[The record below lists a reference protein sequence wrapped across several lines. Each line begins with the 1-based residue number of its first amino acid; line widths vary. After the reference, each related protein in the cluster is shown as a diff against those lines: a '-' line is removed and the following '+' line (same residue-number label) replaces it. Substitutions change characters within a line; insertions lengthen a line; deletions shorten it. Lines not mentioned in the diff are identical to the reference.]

1 MAHDLF
7 SLEGRT
13 ALITG
18 GYRGIG
24 RMITEGFV
32 AAGCQRVYISGRN
45 REACGAAAKELGPTC
60 VAIPQDIAT
69 VDGCRGLATLYA
81 EREEKLDILVNNAG
95 ASSEAPFPEFSEKD
109 WDDVMDVNIKSPF
122 FLTQAL
128 HQSLAAAASRDRPAK
143 VINIASIDAT
153 RLNPIPAY
161 SYYASKSGLV
171 WLTRRLAA
179 ELIQDNIVVACIA
192 PGSFPSDMNLP
203 ARDQADEMAARIP
216 TGRVGRNEDI
226 QGAAI
231 YLASRAGDWVVGE
244 TIIVDGGVSLAK
256 YFHPTPIGP
265 AAAPE
270 D

>member
-1 MAHDLF
+1 MGFDLF
-7 SLEGRT
+7 SLKGRL

-18 GYRGIG
+18 GTRGIG
-24 RMITEGFV
+24 RMIAEGFI
-32 AAGCQRVYISGRN
+32 AAGCHRVYISGRN
-45 REACGAAAKELGPTC
+45 REACEATARDLGRNC
-60 VAIPQDIAT
+60 VAIPQDIST
-69 VDGCRGLATLYA
+69 VDGCRRLAALLA

-95 ASSEAPFPEFSEKD
+95 VDSEAPFSDFSEKD

-128 HQSLAAAASRDRPAK
+128 RPLLAAAASSDHPAK

-161 SYYASKSGLV
+161 SYYAAKSGLI
-171 WLTRRLAA
+171 WMTRRLGA
-179 ELIQDNIVVACIA
+179 ELVQDHIVVTCIA
-192 PGSFPSDMNLP
+192 PGSFPSDMNVA
-203 ARDQADEMAARIP
+203 ARDQADEVAARIP
-216 TGRVGRNEDI
+216 TGRVGRDEDM

-256 YFHPTPIGP
+256 YLHPTPVGAEERP
-265 AAAPE
+265 PG
-270 D
+270 